1 MAFDAS
7 VAFYTRLLDCSPS
20 QLASGYAEF
29 TIPGLRLAIFRPRA
43 GDEPEFKNAG
53 RGSGLN
59 LCFDVTDLAATL
71 QLFASEPAQH
81 SEILSASHG
90 RECYLYDPDG
100 NRVILFEPADS
111 VRGDGDER

>member
-1 MAFDAS
+1 MAFDES
-7 VAFYTRLLDCSPS
+7 VAFYARLLGCAPG

-29 TIPGLRLAIFRPRA
+29 AIPGLRLAIFRPRA
-43 GDEPEFKNAG
+43 GDEPEFTNAQ

-59 LCFDVTDLAATL
+59 LCFDVTNLEATL
-71 QLFASEPAQH
+71 RLCASEPTQH

-111 VRGDGDER
+111 VHGD